1 MRAYNVEIY
10 DRNLVYRSHTNVL
23 SIDYSEDYLSQETNS
38 LVVEQIDAEVGDFI
52 RIENGTYEFFGIVSS
67 VSSDSKE
74 TLTISYK
81 SILTAFDLNILFDT
95 NLQNNTSLTLE
106 VFITNMIL
114 DNFDRNTD
122 TSMNFP
128 SVVCSQSS
136 STSKWDFGLES
147 DEEESHYCIV
157 NLLKKIIIPA
167 FEAYS
172 IRIEPRLDVGTKTIY
187 LTVGVNVDS
196 DITIEADLPN
206 IISKN
211 VIVKQQDKFVNKV
224 VIYNSENYTEKVIYY
239 RHPDNTISIV
249 DEDRIVPVIQEM
261 YAVSPTYEDEQVV
274 ETFEERAL
282 DKALEAFSVVK
293 YDNLIEL
300 TMAADDELY
309 HPMSMKIGQ
318 VVNVISDDKR
328 YVSILSGKTF
338 GDSVTLIF
346 GKIRVDLTKQIWR
359 SSYGY

>member
-23 SIDYSEDYLSQETNS
+23 AIDYSEDYISPETNS
-38 LVVEQIDAEVGDFI
+38 MVVEQIDAEVGDFI
-52 RIENGTYEFFGIVSS
+52 RIENGTYEFFGIVSG
-67 VSSDSKE
+67 VSSDSKD

-81 SILTAFDLNILFDT
+81 SILTVFDLSILFDV
-95 NLQNNTSLTLE
+95 NLQNKTSPTLE

-114 DNFDRNTD
+114 DNFGHNTD
-122 TSMNFP
+122 ASMNFP
-128 SVVCSQSS
+128 NVVCGQSS
-136 STSKWDFGLES
+136 ATSKWNFGLVS
-147 DEEESHYCIV
+147 DEEESHYCIIS
-157 NLLKKIIIPA
+157 LLKQIIIPA

-187 LTVGVNVDS
+187 LTIGVNTDS

-211 VIVKQQDKFVNKV
+211 VVVRQQDQFVNKV
-224 VIYNSENYTEKVIYY
+224 VIYNSENYTDKIIYY
-239 RHPDNTISIV
+239 RHQDGTISVV
-249 DEDRIVPVIQEM
+249 DDDRMVPVIQEM
-261 YAVSPTYEDEQVV
+261 YAVAPTYEDEQVV
-274 ETFEERAL
+274 ETFAERAL
-282 DKALEAFSVVK
+282 DQAIEAFSVVE

-300 TMAADDELY
+300 TMAADDEMY
-309 HPMSMKIGQ
+309 HPMDMKIGQ
-318 VVNVISDDKR
+318 VVNVISDDKQ
-328 YVSILSGKTF
+328 YVSILSGKIF
-338 GDSVTLIF
+338 GNSVTLVF